1 MKSIKIKLLD
11 QNSSKTNKLLSI
23 LSDLG
28 LISKAYLPI
37 RHKEIQDKTY
47 LPFKEHYSNF
57 RVLYPSMNSGVIQSH
72 LRSLD
77 SSIKIYIGW
86 CKKKHK
92 LVSFPDHI
100 KTSIPLRN
108 DMFSFEYNEET
119 KTFDAWLKF
128 LRLYFPLSL
137 CSYHKKALQDMESI
151 SDSSIIKHNG
161 TLYLRLVFKTKEKT
175 ISTNKSIGID
185 IGIAK
190 PIVCSD
196 GKQFGSGRFI
206 KHKKLEFG
214 KKRARNQSKKEA
226 ILQTQSR
233 WTNDLNHK
241 LSRELVDY
249 CLSQDIDVLGLEKLE
264 GTQLSNRRFRKY
276 NWAFKDLL
284 SKITYKAELAG
295 LRVISVDP
303 RGTSQTCSCC
313 GLKDKTNRISQ
324 SLYVCSCGSVM
335 NADINA
341 AKNIQRLSTLNGS
354 QMNLTNG
361 CLVPET
367 QQSLVAG

>member
-23 LSDLG
+23 FSDLE
-28 LISKAYLPI
+28 LISKEYLPI
-37 RHKEIQDKTY
+37 RLKEIQDKTY
-47 LPFKEHYSNF
+47 LPSKEHYANF
-57 RVLYPSMNSGVIQSH
+57 RVLYPSLNSGVLQSH

-77 SSIKIYIGW
+77 SSIKSYISW

-119 KTFDAWLKF
+119 KKFDAWLKF

-137 CSYHKKALQDMESI
+137 CPYHKKTLRDMESI
-151 SDSSIIKHNG
+151 SDSSIMEHNG
-161 TLYLRLVFKTKEKT
+161 TLYLRLVFRTKEKQH
-175 ISTNKSIGID
+175 ITNKSIGID

-226 ILQTQSR
+226 IVTQ
-233 WTNDLNHK
+233 ND
-241 LSRELVDY
+241 E
-249 CLSQDIDVLGLEKLE
+249 
-264 GTQLSNRRFRKY
+264 
-276 NWAFKDLL
+276 
-284 SKITYKAELAG
+284 
-295 LRVISVDP
+295 IS
-303 RGTSQTCSCC
+303 S
-313 GLKDKTNRISQ
+313 I
-324 SLYVCSCGSVM
+324 
-335 NADINA
+335 
-341 AKNIQRLSTLNGS
+341 
-354 QMNLTNG
+354 
-361 CLVPET
+361 
-367 QQSLVAG
+367 